1 MIQQISSKMVT
12 ENKLRKMKFI
22 LAFFLTVFTTTVY
35 SQRFDSLEIPSN
47 SFESSY
53 RKTNPNLMY
62 KYDDISQTHNYS
74 NNWDFDKDGI
84 NDELYFIGTGGA
96 HLYYYL
102 KVILSTDK
110 LPREFDFIQSD
121 FPFLT
126 ATDTLNMNKTPLGF
140 VVADLETDMKPTV
153 IVRLDDKTYQVN
165 KNKLTKLR
173 IKTRNIAISF
183 ENGKSNYQSLK

>member
-1 MIQQISSKMVT
+1 
-12 ENKLRKMKFI
+12 MKFI
-22 LAFFLTVFTTTVY
+22 FTIFLTIFTTTVY
-35 SQRFDSLEIPSN
+35 SQSFDSLEIPSN

-53 RKTNPNLMY
+53 RKSNPNLMY

-126 ATDTLNMNKTPLGF
+126 ATDTLNMNKAPLGF

>member
-1 MIQQISSKMVT
+1 
-12 ENKLRKMKFI
+12 MKFI
-22 LAFFLTVFTTTVY
+22 FAFFLTVFSTKVY
-35 SQRFDSLEIPSN
+35 PQSVDSLEIPSN

-53 RKTNPNLMY
+53 RKSNPNLMY

-84 NDELYFIGTGGA
+84 KDELYFVGAGGA

-110 LPREFDFIQSD
+110 ISREFDFIQSD

-126 ATDTLNMNKTPLGF
+126 AIDTLNMNKTPLGF
-140 VVADLETDMKPTV
+140 VVADLEKNLITAV
-153 IVRLDDKTYQVN
+153 IIRLDDKTYQGN
-165 KNKLTKLR
+165 KNELTKLK
-173 IKTRNIAISF
+173 ITTRNIAISF